1 MKILS
6 PIIFLIS
13 SLNLFAELKFD
24 SPVIKAEADH
34 KTKTIT
40 REYRFKNIG
49 TKTVTITQADAGCS
63 CLAAE
68 VANGK
73 LEYAAGEEGVLRAT
87 FEIGNL
93 QGLVGKTI
101 HIWLKGDAEESPS
114 TSVQLH
120 VHIPVI
126 INLAPKTVNWV
137 SGEDV
142 VPKLIEVKIEHDKPV
157 HVTKTESSSEMFS
170 TKILTVEKGKHYQIE
185 VTPKGADQVGLS
197 IIRIETDLD
206 VESQRI
212 QQGFAVIRKAQ
223 Q

>member
-24 SPVIKAEADH
+24 TPVIKAEADH

-40 REYRFKNIG
+40 REYRFKNIS

-93 QGLVGKTI
+93 QGLVEKTI

-114 TSVQLH
+114 TSVQLQ
-120 VHIPVI
+120 VYIPII

-142 VPKLIEVKIEHDKPV
+142 APKLIEVKIEHDKPV

>member
-1 MKILS
+1 MKILT

-40 REYRFKNIG
+40 REYRFQNISS
-49 TKTVTITQADAGCS
+49 KTVTITQADAGCS

-68 VANGK
+68 VAGGK

-93 QGLVGKTI
+93 QGLVEKTI
-101 HIWLKGDAEESPS
+101 HIWLEGDAEESPS
-114 TSVQLH
+114 SSVQLQ
-120 VHIPVI
+120 VSIPVI
-126 INLAPKTVNWV
+126 INLEPKTVNWV

-142 VPKLIEVKIEHDKPV
+142 APKLIDVKIEHDKPA
-157 HVTKTESSSEMFS
+157 HVTKTESSNEMFS

-185 VTPKGADQVGLS
+185 VTPKGTEQVGLS
-197 IIRIETDLD
+197 IIRIETDLE